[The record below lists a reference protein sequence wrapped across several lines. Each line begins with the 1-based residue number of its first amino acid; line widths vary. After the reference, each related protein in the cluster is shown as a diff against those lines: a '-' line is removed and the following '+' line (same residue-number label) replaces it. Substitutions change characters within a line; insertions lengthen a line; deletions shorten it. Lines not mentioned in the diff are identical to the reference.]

1 MFSFRI
7 FSASRGASLKEN
19 AVKNIIQILYV
30 NKVSGRSKKTGNDY
44 DMRMAQC
51 IVERLDESGAPAP
64 LIGELVLPEKFKD
77 TAPGRYEV
85 EFEVSVSQDKRIGSV
100 VSSMVALPVGRVAPA
115 APAVAAPGPVS
126 KA

>member
-1 MFSFRI
+1 M
-7 FSASRGASLKEN
+7 
-19 AVKNIIQILYV
+19 KNIIQILYV
-30 NKVSGRSKKTGNDY
+30 AKVAGRSKKTGNDY

-51 IVERLDESGAPAP
+51 IVERLDENGAPAP

-85 EFEVSVSQDKRIGSV
+85 TFEVSVSQDKRIGSV
-100 VSSMVALPVGRVAPA
+100 VSTMTPVSSQTRAPA
-115 APAVAAPGPVS
+115 PVAAASAAPV

>member
-1 MFSFRI
+1 M
-7 FSASRGASLKEN
+7 
-19 AVKNIIQILYV
+19 KNIIQILYV
-30 NKVSGRSKKTGNDY
+30 AKVAGRSKKTGNDY

-51 IVERLDESGAPAP
+51 VVERNDPETGAPAP

-77 TAPGRYEV
+77 TQPGRYEV

-100 VSSMVALPVGRVAPA
+100 VSSMALVGAPRAAAPA
-115 APAVAAPGPVS
+115 AAP

>member
-1 MFSFRI
+1 M
-7 FSASRGASLKEN
+7 
-19 AVKNIIQILYV
+19 KNIIQILYV
-30 NKVSGRSKKTGNDY
+30 AKVAGRSKKTGNDY

-51 IVERLDESGAPAP
+51 IVERLDENGAPAP

-85 EFEVSVSQDKRIGSV
+85 TFEVSVSQDKRIGSQV
-100 VSSMVALPVGRVAPA
+100 ASMIPVPAGARAAAPA
-115 APAVAAPGPVS
+115 APVAAAPV

>member
-1 MFSFRI
+1 M
-7 FSASRGASLKEN
+7 
-19 AVKNIIQILYV
+19 KNIIQIIGV
-30 NKVSGRSKKTGNDY
+30 NKVAGRSKKTGNDY

-51 IVERLDESGAPAP
+51 IVERNDPETGAPAP

-85 EFEVSVSQDKRIGSV
+85 EFEVSVSQDKRIGAQV
-100 VSSMVALPVGRVAPA
+100 ASMVPVSAGRVAS
-115 APAVAAPGPVS
+115 AVAASAPAP

>member
-1 MFSFRI
+1 M
-7 FSASRGASLKEN
+7 
-19 AVKNIIQILYV
+19 KNIIQILYV
-30 NKVSGRSKKTGNDY
+30 AKVAGRSKKTGNDY

-51 IVERLDESGAPAP
+51 IVERLDENGAPAP

-100 VSSMVALPVGRVAPA
+100 VSSMVPVASHARAVAPSAPGAPA
-115 APAVAAPGPVS
+115 AA

>member
-1 MFSFRI
+1 M
-7 FSASRGASLKEN
+7 
-19 AVKNIIQILYV
+19 KNIIQVLYV
-30 NKVSGRSKKTGNDY
+30 NKVAGRSKKTGNDY

-51 IVERLDESGAPAP
+51 IVERIDPETGAPAP

-85 EFEVSVSQDKRIGSV
+85 TFEVAVDQSKRVGSV
-100 VSSMVALPVGRVAPA
+100 VSTMELIPNGRSTAPVVSAAA
-115 APAVAAPGPVS
+115 AP

>member
-1 MFSFRI
+1 M
-7 FSASRGASLKEN
+7 
-19 AVKNIIQILYV
+19 KNIIQVLNIV
-30 NKVSGRSKKTGNDY
+30 KVAGRSKKTGNDY

-51 IVERLDESGAPAP
+51 VVERLDDNGAPAP

-77 TAPGRYEV
+77 IPPGRYEV

-100 VSSMVALPVGRVAPA
+100 VSSMVPAERVRSPAPQVAAAAPA
-115 APAVAAPGPVS
+115 AAP